1 MNHLIFLEKSNPQI
15 LAGKKY
21 YLLKEDICGMIF
33 NDGNLMGAFNA
44 ASGSVLKECGA
55 EKQSTNKYVST
66 FSLFYHQNFIIE
78 TTRDQVLEI
87 GDEKVF
93 LVTLAKPMERFGAI
107 FNREQ
112 LDLALSAD
120 IGDDVQINGQGC
132 RIVGIGPSEGKA
144 GHYFHAEYRV
154 WIFLY

>member
-1 MNHLIFLEKSNPQI
+1 MQ
-15 LAGKKY
+15 
-21 YLLKEDICGMIF
+21 EDVCGMIF
-33 NDGNLMGAFNA
+33 NDSKLMGAFNA

-55 EKQSTNKYVST
+55 NNQSTNKHTST

-78 TTRDQVLEI
+78 SNRDRLLEI
-87 GDEKVF
+87 GEEKVF
-93 LVTLAKPMERFGAI
+93 LVTLAKPMERLGAI

-120 IGDDVQINGQGC
+120 IGDDVQINGQDC

-144 GHYFHAEYRV
+144 GHYFHVEYRV
-154 WIFLY
+154 

>member
-1 MNHLIFLEKSNPQI
+1 MNHLIFLEKSNSQI

-21 YLLKEDICGMIF
+21 FLLQEDKRGVIYH
-33 NDGNLMGAFNA
+33 DGELTGAFNA

-55 EKQSTNKYVST
+55 DKQSTNKYIST

-78 TTRDQVLEI
+78 STRDRLLEI
-87 GDEKVF
+87 GEEKVF
-93 LVTLAKPMERFGAI
+93 LVTLAKPMERLGAI
-107 FNREQ
+107 FDREQ

-120 IGDDVQINGQGC
+120 IGDDVQVNGQDC

-144 GHYFHAEYRV
+144 GHYFHVEYRV
-154 WIFLY
+154 